1 VLPDYTLD
9 AMGIHGVYASRRQ
22 MPLIVRSFLD
32 FLAARFGEEPEWDRL
47 LQMPLAR

>member
-1 VLPDYTLD
+1 
-9 AMGIHGVYASRRQ
+9 